1 MQEKLENNIDLK
13 KICSMNLIAE
23 FTSLIHF
30 IYSRLYKIGSFFK
43 PWEKPCTKWQK
54 WFSSYETNFKQTW
67 LIFTDDADID
77 FWLADSCKSG
87 IL

>member
-1 MQEKLENNIDLK
+1 MENNIDL
-13 KICSMNLIAE
+13 IRIHNFDEIL
-23 FTSLIHF
+23 FTP
-30 IYSRLYKIGSFFK
+30 RLCKIGPFFK
-43 PWEKPCTKWQK
+43 SWEKPCTKRQK
-54 WFSSYETNFKQTW
+54 WFNSYDTNFKQTW